1 MKGFVKE
8 INIECSNC
16 NKRLNKDDINIPTIT
31 SSGKLLCKDC
41 LSSLNE
47 NINTV
52 NRDND
57 INSPKN
63 STNNFELLIDNKYLL
78 NLFNVMKQN
87 NFSLLSF
94 TYCNTCSICVASY
107 SSLVHSIIN
116 HKIFPI
122 NKYTFVKLSQ
132 CSINFKNSFFMVLYY
147 FQNPDILKIQQFNI
161 KEFFHFHNYKFF
173 FFGETIEEN
182 DDDIINEYMCN
193 NLGKNENNH
202 KKYKIKKGML
212 IGKDFLMNGFF
223 LCCEF
228 NEKSEKNCIIEKGFG
243 ILVYEKIQYIGF
255 VKIFNSIN
263 SGFSLE
269 NGILNENKCFYI
281 GKFNEEIKEYPLYTF
296 ELGEIINYND
306 ENNITVKRK
315 IYEITYDEY
324 FNNNHF
330 FIYVEIP
337 NNNIDKIYLSNKHLH
352 KIFNKI
358 YDIKEVNVEI
368 QISIKNN
375 KRDFVRINQVVLNI
389 NKDIDSIIKIEPLQ
403 KITEQLFYI
412 HLPNCKVYKQNKKIN
427 LLIDEDQ
434 NAFIISDQYNDE
446 KTYIGYLI
454 DEKQLIN
461 DYKNLTI
468 YNTIHNY
475 NDFIKIIDDL
485 LNLKLE
491 NCDISLKFFKKRR
504 IEKNKKYIKI
514 NAKEN
519 RFEIYESN
527 SLSPQKKIKSDNLNE
542 MEIENILP
550 NIYSINLPNNIR
562 TNLENIINGFRERSK
577 CCFIY

>member
-1 MKGFVKE
+1 M
-8 INIECSNC
+8 
-16 NKRLNKDDINIPTIT
+16 
-31 SSGKLLCKDC
+31 
-41 LSSLNE
+41 
-47 NINTV
+47 
-52 NRDND
+52 
-57 INSPKN
+57 
-63 STNNFELLIDNKYLL
+63 
-78 NLFNVMKQN
+78 
-87 NFSLLSF
+87 
-94 TYCNTCSICVASY
+94 
-107 SSLVHSIIN
+107 
-116 HKIFPI
+116 
-122 NKYTFVKLSQ
+122 
-132 CSINFKNSFFMVLYY
+132 
-147 FQNPDILKIQQFNI
+147 
-161 KEFFHFHNYKFF
+161 
-173 FFGETIEEN
+173 
-182 DDDIINEYMCN
+182 
-193 NLGKNENNH
+193 
-202 KKYKIKKGML
+202 
-212 IGKDFLMNGFF
+212 
-223 LCCEF
+223 
-228 NEKSEKNCIIEKGFG
+228 
-243 ILVYEKIQYIGF
+243 
-255 VKIFNSIN
+255 
-263 SGFSLE
+263 
-269 NGILNENKCFYI
+269 
-281 GKFNEEIKEYPLYTF
+281 
-296 ELGEIINYND
+296 
-306 ENNITVKRK
+306 
-315 IYEITYDEY
+315 
-324 FNNNHF
+324 
-330 FIYVEIP
+330 
-337 NNNIDKIYLSNKHLH
+337 
-352 KIFNKI
+352 
-358 YDIKEVNVEI
+358 
-368 QISIKNN
+368 
-375 KRDFVRINQVVLNI
+375 RINQVVLNI
-389 NKDIDSIIKIEPLQ
+389 NKDIDSIIIIEPLQ

-527 SLSPQKKIKSDNLNE
+527 SLSPQKKIKIDNLNE